1 MGDGLSPVSFTM
13 MMKQVFKKSVVDDL
27 LLAALSKIHGSLKSM
42 IDAMALV
49 M

>member
-1 MGDGLSPVSFTM
+1 VGDGLSPVSFRRM
-13 MMKQVFKKSVVDDL
+13 VKKVFKKSVFEDL
-27 LLAALSKIHGSLKSM
+27 SLAALSKIHGSLKSM